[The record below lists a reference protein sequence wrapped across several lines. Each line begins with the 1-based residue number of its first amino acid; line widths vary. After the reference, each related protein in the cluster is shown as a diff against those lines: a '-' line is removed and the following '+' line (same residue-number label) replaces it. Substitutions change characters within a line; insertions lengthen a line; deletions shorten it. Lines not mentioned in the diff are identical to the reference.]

1 MRYTKEEDKII
12 LRNLKATSRVG
23 APLNIQAALA
33 DASAEIRKTLKRK
46 RSQAALSVRWYKV
59 LRPHHKV
66 WGVGNMKNRTLKQ
79 AVATMVVTVGR
90 RRFTMSANLRPQVID
105 HLKKL
110 SK

>member
-1 MRYTKEEDKII
+1 MRYSKEEDKII

-33 DASAEIRKTLKRK
+33 DARTEIRKTLRRK
-46 RSQAALSVRWYKV
+46 RSQEAISMRWYRV
-59 LRPHHKV
+59 LRPQHKV

-79 AVATMVVTVGR
+79 AVATMIVTVGR
-90 RRFTMSANLRPQVID
+90 RRFTMSANLRPEVIA
-105 HLKKL
+105 HLQKL